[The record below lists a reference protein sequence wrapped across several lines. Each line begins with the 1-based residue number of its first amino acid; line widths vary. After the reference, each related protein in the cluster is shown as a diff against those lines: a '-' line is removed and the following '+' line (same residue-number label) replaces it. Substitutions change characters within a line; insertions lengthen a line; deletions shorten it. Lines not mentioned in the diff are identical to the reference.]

1 MTFVFK
7 LFALVPDPPEVRLQG
22 APTHDLEEGRDNV
35 VLRCVADANPPAK
48 IVWKRA
54 GRSDIVSLE
63 ETLQFRP
70 VTRRDTGTYTC
81 QAQNTVG
88 ASEPL
93 SVQID
98 VKCKYCTCN

>member
-1 MTFVFK
+1 M
-7 LFALVPDPPEVRLQG
+7 PDPPEVRLQG
-22 APTHDLEEGRDNV
+22 VPTHDLEEGRDNV
-35 VLRCVADANPPAK
+35 VLRCVADANPAAK

-70 VTRRDTGTYTC
+70 VGRRDTGTYTC
-81 QAQNTVG
+81 QAQNVVG
-88 ASEPL
+88 ASEPH

-98 VKCKYCTCN
+98 VKCEYCTVN

>member
-1 MTFVFK
+1 MAFVFK

-48 IVWKRA
+48 IVWKRV

-70 VTRRDTGTYTC
+70 VARRDTATYTC

-98 VKCKYCTCN
+98 VKCKYCTFN

>member
-1 MTFVFK
+1 M
-7 LFALVPDPPEVRLQG
+7 RLQG
-22 APTHDLEEGRDNV
+22 APTQDLEEGRDNV
-35 VLRCVADANPPAK
+35 VLRCVADANPAAK

-70 VTRRDTGTYTC
+70 VARRDTGTYTC
-81 QAQNTVG
+81 EAQNIVG

-98 VKCKYCTCN
+98 VKCKYCSLHTN

>member
-1 MTFVFK
+1 M
-7 LFALVPDPPEVRLQG
+7 
-22 APTHDLEEGRDNV
+22 

-70 VTRRDTGTYTC
+70 VGRRDTGTYTC

-98 VKCKYCTCN
+98 VKCKYYTINYICAIIWILQYRVEQKSTLESTC